1 MELEQEG
8 LNDSA
13 HGAILHVAL
22 GPRSET
28 PLFTDLLAGLKA
40 KGYQQIVCFLSGVKP
55 DSSTLEAM
63 GIGVIYLGFNKKDLK
78 KIQLSAIKKIKQII
92 LENKINIVH
101 GQRHKP
107 SLYGTLA
114 AWWAGPNVRVVT
126 TVHGRNRTRNFK
138 RKLSNKFIFSRTDH
152 IFGVSQA
159 VCRDILL
166 TNKGLPADKVRCIY
180 NGIDTEKFIQPGISR
195 KSMRQHL
202 GINGDK
208 AKVIGTVGRLTPVK
222 GHEYLVNA
230 FAELSKKY
238 EQLYLVIWGE
248 GEQRERLEQVIEQ
261 KKLTDRVMLPGFSDD
276 ISSCLHALDV
286 FVMSSLSEG
295 HPLALL
301 EAMAAGLP
309 VVATAVGGIPE
320 IITSK
325 KEGLLIA
332 AKDTAELITAID
344 TQLNASSQ
352 EKIENAK
359 ALQLKVKEL
368 YSINKMVDKTA
379 GYYAKILQSEV
390 SG

>member
-1 MELEQEG
+1 
-8 LNDSA
+8 
-13 HGAILHVAL
+13 
-22 GPRSET
+22 
-28 PLFTDLLAGLKA
+28 
-40 KGYQQIVCFLSGVKP
+40 
-55 DSSTLEAM
+55 
-63 GIGVIYLGFNKKDLK
+63 
-78 KIQLSAIKKIKQII
+78 
-92 LENKINIVH
+92 
-101 GQRHKP
+101 
-107 SLYGTLA
+107 
-114 AWWAGPNVRVVT
+114 
-126 TVHGRNRTRNFK
+126 
-138 RKLSNKFIFSRTDH
+138 
-152 IFGVSQA
+152 
-159 VCRDILL
+159 
-166 TNKGLPADKVRCIY
+166 
-180 NGIDTEKFIQPGISR
+180 
-195 KSMRQHL
+195 
-202 GINGDK
+202 
-208 AKVIGTVGRLTPVK
+208 
-222 GHEYLVNA
+222 
-230 FAELSKKY
+230 
-238 EQLYLVIWGE
+238 
-248 GEQRERLEQVIEQ
+248 
-261 KKLTDRVMLPGFSDD
+261 LPGFSDD

-301 EAMAAGLP
+301 EAMAADLP